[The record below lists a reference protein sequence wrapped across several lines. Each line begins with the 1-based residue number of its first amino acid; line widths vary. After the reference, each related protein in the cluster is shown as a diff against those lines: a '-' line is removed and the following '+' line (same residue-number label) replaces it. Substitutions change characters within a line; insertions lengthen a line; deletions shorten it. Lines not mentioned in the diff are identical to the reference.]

1 MDSQPTLQQLVAGL
15 LRVDPGQIQNST
27 SLEPLAG
34 SLNRAKLA
42 YALQRL
48 GKTLPDHWLPGT
60 FGELAGFVSGA
71 EAVEVPVASQ
81 TAPAFTLPS
90 LATGTMVGLDIETVA
105 SLPEATDYWEHDFY
119 RKVFTRAELAYCLM
133 ADMPR
138 THLAGFWCAKEA
150 LRKCGDHLL
159 RLELNSIQVS
169 HNEAGRP
176 LLQIFDGGEWRGI
189 PAALS
194 ISHTDTLAMAVVV
207 MHLAPA
213 PAPAPPPAPVT
224 EPVPVSV
231 EPVTPDAVPQRSG
244 SPALLLAIA
253 LIGLMALV
261 ALLRTCSRV

>member
-15 LRVDPGQIQNST
+15 LRVDPGQIENST

-34 SLNRAKLA
+34 SLNRAKLSF
-42 YALQRL
+42 ALQRV
-48 GKTLPDHWLPGT
+48 GKTLPDHWFPGS

-71 EAVEVPVASQ
+71 EAVEMPIA
-81 TAPAFTLPS
+81 APAFTLPS
-90 LATGTMVGLDIETVA
+90 LAAGTMVGLDVETVA

-176 LLQIFDGGEWRGI
+176 LLQILEGGEWQAT

-213 PAPAPPPAPVT
+213 VAPVPLPPPA
-224 EPVPVSV
+224 PVPVSV
-231 EPVTPDAVPQRSG
+231 EPVMPVAGPQRTG
-244 SPALLLAIA
+244 SPALLLALA
-253 LIGLMALV
+253 LIGLIALV